1 VAASAKALAGL
12 RSVRFTLGVSGDV
25 PGLPIRQIA
34 GDATLDGSPQGTA
47 KGRADVQESVN
58 RFQLDYVLEGDKLYV
73 TDKNGKHQEF
83 PAPAVFTPAALL
95 RTGGGLYRLLTKAT
109 DMQTEIEEKV
119 NGVDTYRVGAKLSKA
134 VISSVVPGIQS
145 DVDIKFWVEKAATR
159 RLMRVWLQIPPA
171 KPNEGAIM
179 LELALSNLNVPVTVT
194 PPG

>member
-1 VAASAKALAGL
+1 
-12 RSVRFTLGVSGDV
+12 
-25 PGLPIRQIA
+25 
-34 GDATLDGSPQGTA
+34 
-47 KGRADVQESVN
+47 
-58 RFQLDYVLEGDKLYV
+58 
-73 TDKNGKHQEF
+73 
-83 PAPAVFTPAALL
+83 
-95 RTGGGLYRLLTKAT
+95 
-109 DMQTEIEEKV
+109 
-119 NGVDTYRVGAKLSKA
+119 VDTYRVGAKLSKA